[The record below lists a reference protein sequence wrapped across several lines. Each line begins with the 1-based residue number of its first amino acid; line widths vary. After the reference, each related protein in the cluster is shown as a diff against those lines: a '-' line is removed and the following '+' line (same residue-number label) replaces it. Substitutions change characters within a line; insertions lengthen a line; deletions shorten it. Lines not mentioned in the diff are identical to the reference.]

1 MCGTIKKLSTIYQ
14 YLGEYDDNIFPTKLK
29 TLINFYYLIFF
40 RIVIANMLV
49 ITFLIIKKIEINNI
63 ILKII
68 RPPLCK
74 FLFEIKL
81 FVFVFDFLFTFY
93 YAFYVLSTKKF
104 RQISTCVILVM
115 HGIQQHYSYKH
126 VVQIQHIKEKTV

>member
-40 RIVIANMLV
+40 RIVIANILV

-81 FVFVFDFLFTFY
+81 SLIFFLHFTMLFM
-93 YAFYVLSTKKF
+93 FCQQENSDKF
-104 RQISTCVILVM
+104 RQFV
-115 HGIQQHYSYKH
+115 
-126 VVQIQHIKEKTV
+126 TVS

>member
-1 MCGTIKKLSTIYQ
+1 MSAFVFANNKKLKLSTIYQ

-40 RIVIANMLV
+40 RIVIANILV

-74 FLFEIKL
+74 FLLKMFFRICLWFSFYILLCFLCFVNKKVSTNFDMCNTSYAWDTATL
-81 FVFVFDFLFTFY
+81 FL
-93 YAFYVLSTKKF
+93 
-104 RQISTCVILVM
+104 QTC
-115 HGIQQHYSYKH
+115 GTNTTY
-126 VVQIQHIKEKTV
+126 